1 MKSLNPGDTV
11 KYYFT
16 ASSSGLYAVETTGTT
31 DTYATVTAY
40 DKNNVLQTYADD
52 DSGVGD
58 KFNIGF
64 YQKQNTVAVITVN
77 HHGSSSGMFTIHVHR
92 QKANVYTYDYS
103 GSSYPSLN
111 TYSHASTPVNICTDA
126 GYFSTNYKDKE
137 YNFFKSYISP
147 TNESNTNAEVF
158 MFSGHGS
165 AGYAYP
171 LGSRVI
177 SYLDLQS
184 INGFKMPNTKI
195 ALWNSCYSACYPS
208 GTTPPDPGSGYYLGS
223 LIQASYW
230 SGARSV
236 IGWTDE
242 IFSNDVKNWTNDFF
256 QELDDGQTVLNAAL
270 SAGHNFLLPD
280 NSCVSKWS
288 LIGST
293 STVLTQPQVNIK
305 GNNFENEVVNKDDF
319 LDDLREYDYTTFEFE
334 NGVTRYYKTVNG
346 ILTNDYYDVY
356 GDIILK
362 SDETI
367 SASDISQIEAL
378 CLSINYAY
386 KAVSNES
393 ITINGELYS
402 NLISENEVMMSVKKD
417 NNIKIVDFLTSIYEN
432 EDGFH
437 EKQVNCRDLITGEI
451 LGYEQLIN

>member
-1 MKSLNPGDTV
+1 MLPG
-11 KYYFT
+11 
-16 ASSSGLYAVETTGTT
+16 
-31 DTYATVTAY
+31 
-40 DKNNVLQTYADD
+40 
-52 DSGVGD
+52 
-58 KFNIGF
+58 
-64 YQKQNTVAVITVN
+64 
-77 HHGSSSGMFTIHVHR
+77 
-92 QKANVYTYDYS
+92 
-103 GSSYPSLN
+103 
-111 TYSHASTPVNICTDA
+111 
-126 GYFSTNYKDKE
+126 
-137 YNFFKSYISP
+137 
-147 TNESNTNAEVF
+147 
-158 MFSGHGS
+158 
-165 AGYAYP
+165 
-171 LGSRVI
+171 
-177 SYLDLQS
+177 
-184 INGFKMPNTKI
+184 
-195 ALWNSCYSACYPS
+195 
-208 GTTPPDPGSGYYLGS
+208 
-223 LIQASYW
+223 
-230 SGARSV
+230 
-236 IGWTDE
+236 
-242 IFSNDVKNWTNDFF
+242 
-256 QELDDGQTVLNAAL
+256 
-270 SAGHNFLLPD
+270 
-280 NSCVSKWS
+280 NSCVSKWN